1 MNKKQKNI
9 LITVIVTIIT
19 MLIFPPFQVI
29 NRWGV
34 AYNMGYGW
42 LFSPPMSM
50 GMVTANVNITML
62 IIQWLGVLI
71 VGGIAYFL
79 SKNLISSE
87 SPILEPKA
95 SYSRNII
102 KLEAPITINHEDYS
116 IFMAFIKHPIV
127 FIFGGILL
135 SLLTLVF
142 FILFSAL
149 LDFIDYFQILRPFWK
164 MMLLPII
171 LVPIFMFPVMGQSYV
186 NFYVRNGLGIVWLYK
201 FIQNLPVIISRR
213 VP

>member
-1 MNKKQKNI
+1 MNKKQNNI

-42 LFSPPMSM
+42 LFSPPMTA

-62 IIQWLGVLI
+62 IIQWIGVLI

-87 SPILEPKA
+87 SPILEPQA
-95 SYSRNII
+95 SYSRDII
-102 KLEAPITINHEDYS
+102 KLEPPITIHHEDYS

-135 SLLTLVF
+135 TVVLFLLCVSVLS
-142 FILFSAL
+142 FIE
-149 LDFIDYFQILRPFWK
+149 YFQIVDLRPFMK

-171 LVPIFMFPVMGQSYV
+171 LVPIFMFPAMGQSYV

-201 FIQNLPVIISRR
+201 FIQNLSL
-213 VP
+213 